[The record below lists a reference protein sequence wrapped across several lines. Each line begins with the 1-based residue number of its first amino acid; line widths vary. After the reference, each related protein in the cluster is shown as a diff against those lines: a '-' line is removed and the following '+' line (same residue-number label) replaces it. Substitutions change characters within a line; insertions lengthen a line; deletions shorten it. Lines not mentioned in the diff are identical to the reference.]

1 MCTEHDATASHD
13 EIARLVSRRGF
24 LRTAAVGAAGVAV
37 AGTTGALATPAAAS
51 EGHGHGGG
59 NRRVPPGKI
68 SIQLYTLRDQLAID
82 LEGTLAALAAIGY
95 RRVEH
100 AGFVGRTV
108 AEFKAALDAA
118 GIWASSGHVGIP
130 QPFDA
135 AAWRA
140 SLADAQ
146 VLGSRFI
153 VHPFFGINFGTGE
166 VVRDRATW
174 AAFARDLEP
183 GRPDGPR
190 RRAAAGLPQPQLG
203 VLPAGR
209 RLRRPAFDV
218 LVEETDPRYVHLEL
232 DLFWAWRGA
241 ADPVD
246 LFRQTGNRVRQYH
259 VKDLAQNGSFAD
271 PGQGLIDFARIFRAH
286 AVDEYIVERDDAG
299 SPPRTPADA
308 LVTAAGRLRLP
319 PHHPLLKPSF
329 HRFAPILVPRR
340 NSCAEPCSRCPAPSW
355 CSAG

>member
-68 SIQLYTLRDQLAID
+68 SIQLYTLRNQLAID
-82 LEGTLAALAAIGY
+82 LEGTLAALADIGY

-108 AEFKAALDAA
+108 TEFKAALDAA

-174 AAFARDLEP
+174 AAFAHDLNRAGRMARD
-183 GRPDGPR
+183 
-190 RRAAAGLPQPQLG
+190 AGLRLG
-203 VLPAGR
+203 YHNHNWEFF
-209 RLRRPAFDV
+209 RLDDGSGDRAFDV

-246 LFRQTGNRVRQYH
+246 LFRQAGNRVRQYH

-308 LVTAAGRLRLP
+308 LVTARVGYDFLRTI
-319 PHHPLLKPSF
+319 
-329 HRFAPILVPRR
+329 RF
-340 NSCAEPCSRCPAPSW
+340 
-355 CSAG
+355 